1 MLSNPWSVH
10 LFDPDLIAEMKKNEL
25 RGKTIL
31 QACGWSE
38 TRNKQI
44 KSQQSKIDLSQPSL
58 LKLDAKSNIYN
69 VNFRNTGQDNRNNP
83 SSSY

>member
-1 MLSNPWSVH
+1 MLTTIRQFLSSFKNLLVSWIKAKTDIRKIFLQDSKSSYAHSLMLSNPWSVH

-38 TRNKQI
+38 T
-44 KSQQSKIDLSQPSL
+44 
-58 LKLDAKSNIYN
+58 
-69 VNFRNTGQDNRNNP
+69 
-83 SSSY
+83 